1 MGLGRTIDL
10 RLVRM
15 ATRRLPNIRPM
26 AKCPL
31 YRLNPE
37 ATEMPMHAVL
47 PKGLSGLCV
56 LALAFR
62 CGQLGVVEQADPGFR
77 APINSRFKLKVGP
90 FLR

>member
-1 MGLGRTIDL
+1 
-10 RLVRM
+10 
-15 ATRRLPNIRPM
+15 
-26 AKCPL
+26 
-31 YRLNPE
+31 
-37 ATEMPMHAVL
+37 MHAVL